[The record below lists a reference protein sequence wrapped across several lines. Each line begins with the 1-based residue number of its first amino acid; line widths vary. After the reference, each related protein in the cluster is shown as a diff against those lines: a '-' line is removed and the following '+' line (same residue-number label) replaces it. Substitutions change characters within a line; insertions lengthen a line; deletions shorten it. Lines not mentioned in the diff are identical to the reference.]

1 MICPMLTVGSFVGKD
16 CLEKDCAWWVK
27 QEGGGC
33 AIVWIPVWL
42 QRLASK
48 V

>member
-16 CLEKDCAWWVK
+16 CLEKDCAWW

-33 AIVWIPVWL
+33 AIAWIPVWL